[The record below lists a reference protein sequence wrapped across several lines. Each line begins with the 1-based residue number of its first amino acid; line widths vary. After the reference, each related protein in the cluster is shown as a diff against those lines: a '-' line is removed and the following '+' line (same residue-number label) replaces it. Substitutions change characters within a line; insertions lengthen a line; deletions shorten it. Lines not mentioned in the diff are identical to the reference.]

1 MKWKVSDFFGDREK
15 PSISDE
21 GSLENDQSNNSGKLA
36 FDSIKMEKLIPNSE
50 LLVVKSAHHFE
61 IATRKKY
68 IKVLVD
74 NIFQFI
80 ES

>member
-1 MKWKVSDFFGDREK
+1 
-15 PSISDE
+15 
-21 GSLENDQSNNSGKLA
+21 
-36 FDSIKMEKLIPNSE
+36 
-50 LLVVKSAHHFE
+50 LVVKSAHHFE

-80 ES
+80 ESS